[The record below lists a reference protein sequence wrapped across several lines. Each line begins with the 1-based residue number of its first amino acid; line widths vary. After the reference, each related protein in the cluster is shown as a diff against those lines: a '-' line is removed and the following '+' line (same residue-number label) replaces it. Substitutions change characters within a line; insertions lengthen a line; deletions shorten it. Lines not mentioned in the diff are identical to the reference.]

1 VGPSETERLEGCR
14 PGNIIRTRRI
24 AAIKPRARLRASVS
38 VLHVGYFDGVPEGT
52 KKILDRTIQRRADL
66 RFGIGVPLALALPPF
81 IGGVY
86 VAAESLL
93 LKAS

>member
-52 KKILDRTIQRRADL
+52 MKIFRTIQRRADL